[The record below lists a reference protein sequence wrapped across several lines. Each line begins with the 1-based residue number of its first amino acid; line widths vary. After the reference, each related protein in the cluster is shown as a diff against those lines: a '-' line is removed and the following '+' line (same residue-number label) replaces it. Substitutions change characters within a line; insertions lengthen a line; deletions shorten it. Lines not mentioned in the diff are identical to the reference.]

1 MMPIPHSRHPL
12 PKQPPVCHAGSQSL
26 MQLRPHL
33 QAIFQAGV
41 LSLAAHDEASHP
53 RSITPSPT
61 NPPQDPGG
69 RPPPGVA
76 PGCGELLL
84 SCLREP
90 AGSGG
95 CVPAKIFALE
105 PFLEPC
111 LRGVGQTGSGK
122 GI

>member
-1 MMPIPHSRHPL
+1 
-12 PKQPPVCHAGSQSL
+12 

-53 RSITPSPT
+53 ESITPSPT
-61 NPPQDPGG
+61 HPPQDPGG
-69 RPPPGVA
+69 RPPPGMA

-95 CVPAKIFALE
+95 CVPAKIVALE
-105 PFLEPC
+105 PLLGAVLEGGGTNRIWEGY
-111 LRGVGQTGSGK
+111 LETA
-122 GI
+122 